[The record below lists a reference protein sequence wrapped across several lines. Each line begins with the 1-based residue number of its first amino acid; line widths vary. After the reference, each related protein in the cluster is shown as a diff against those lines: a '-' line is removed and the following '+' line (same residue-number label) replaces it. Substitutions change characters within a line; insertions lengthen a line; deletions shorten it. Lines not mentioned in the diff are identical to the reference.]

1 MIENLFLHF
10 KTKDAF
16 TAQLENISEDSI
28 VFIKDSKEVYTH
40 GQYYSCS
47 VDLSV
52 VDDEIKSFIVQ
63 ELGQSTDKVPSQK
76 LVEDTI
82 NTVIGMVSGLTT
94 VVEGEKEKLEALTT
108 KVTEIED
115 VTIPGINNTI
125 NSNKETV
132 DNYTV
137 NGYKISKNPVLNKTD
152 IGLDKVD
159 NTADVDKPISTATQ
173 EALDELE
180 SSINDHIAN
189 KSNPHQ
195 VTKEQVG
202 LGNVTNDAQVKRSEM
217 GVANGV
223 ATLNEEGKV
232 PVSQLDGALAHVFGI
247 EKAVANQSAL
257 PEDATEGE
265 KYYVIDEK
273 KIFERL
279 SSEWDEGTTPKADT
293 IYNFRK
299 SDATGSE
306 ERTNIL
312 YRWDGADLVEIS
324 SSLALGET
332 SGTAYEGNKG
342 KATTDKLNEHVAN
355 TENPH
360 NVTKAQV
367 GLDKVDN
374 TSDLEKPISTA
385 TQEALDSINEQITL
399 INGTSDTEGSFR
411 SEDKKLS
418 EELKKYINDIL
429 AWYEGD

>member
-28 VFIKDSKEVYTH
+28 VFIQDSKEVYTH

-82 NTVIGMVSGLTT
+82 NTVIEMVSGLTT

-115 VTIPGINNTI
+115 VTIPGINDTI

-137 NGYKISKNPVLNKTD
+137 NGYKISENPVLNKTD

-189 KSNPHQ
+189 KSNPHE

-217 GVANGV
+217 GGC
-223 ATLNEEGKV
+223 
-232 PVSQLDGALAHVFGI
+232 
-247 EKAVANQSAL
+247 
-257 PEDATEGE
+257 
-265 KYYVIDEK
+265 
-273 KIFERL
+273 
-279 SSEWDEGTTPKADT
+279 
-293 IYNFRK
+293 
-299 SDATGSE
+299 
-306 ERTNIL
+306 
-312 YRWDGADLVEIS
+312 
-324 SSLALGET
+324 
-332 SGTAYEGNKG
+332 
-342 KATTDKLNEHVAN
+342 
-355 TENPH
+355 
-360 NVTKAQV
+360 
-367 GLDKVDN
+367 
-374 TSDLEKPISTA
+374 
-385 TQEALDSINEQITL
+385 
-399 INGTSDTEGSFR
+399 
-411 SEDKKLS
+411 
-418 EELKKYINDIL
+418 
-429 AWYEGD
+429 

>member
-28 VFIKDSKEVYTH
+28 VFIQDSKEVYTH

-82 NTVIGMVSGLTT
+82 NTVTEMISGLTT
-94 VVEGEKEKLEALTT
+94 VVEGEKGKLEALTA

-115 VTIPGINNTI
+115 VTIPGINESIT
-125 NSNKETV
+125 STKDTV

-137 NGYKISKNPVLNKTD
+137 NGHKISENPVLNKTD

-180 SSINDHIAN
+180 STINDHIAN
-189 KSNPHQ
+189 KSNPHE

-202 LGNVTNDAQVKRSEM
+202 LGNVTNDAQIKRSEM

-332 SGTAYEGNKG
+332 SGTAYEGSKG

-399 INGTSDTEGSFR
+399 INGNSDTEGSFR
-411 SEDKKLS
+411 NEDKKLS
-418 EELKKYINDIL
+418 EELKKYISNIL